1 MKQIIT
7 SLDLGT
13 NSIKVIVGEIYR
25 GELFVL
31 ACTEV
36 KSKGIKKGLIVDGEK
51 TLESIKE
58 AFKRTEDVLGI
69 KIDKVI
75 ILTPSYYADFLTGDG
90 YTTITREEK
99 TVNGEDITRALQASV
114 YNKVSPNLEL
124 VNVSPV
130 EFIINEKDIIKDPK
144 GIEAFKLSVTSILG
158 VVPKKNVYTLIS
170 ILESLGIKV
179 LDLAFGGQADYVALR
194 KPEYKDKLGAVIN
207 IGAGKTEISI
217 INEEILISTEV
228 LDIGGRNIDRDIS
241 YIYDLSIEESKKL
254 KENFAIAHKSGAS
267 TNEIVEC
274 LTKANEHIK
283 INQYEVSEI
292 VYSRIREI
300 LELTKK
306 QINLLTKKEIS
317 YIIITGGTTEIE
329 GFDKVFHEIFGKTL
343 IVSRVETLGVRNNR
357 FSSALG
363 IIKLYEEK
371 LRFREKIASTVNSEE
386 QEELFSEKKK
396 IDGNSLLGKVYSYF
410 FDN

>member
-7 SLDLGT
+7 SLDMGT
-13 NSIKVIVGEIYR
+13 NSIKVIVGEIHR
-25 GELFVL
+25 DELFVL
-31 ACTEV
+31 SCTEV
-36 KSKGIKKGLIVDGEK
+36 KSKGIKKGLIVDPEQ

-75 ILTPSYYADFLTGDG
+75 ITTPSYYADFITGEG

-99 TVNGEDITRALQASV
+99 IVIGEDITRTLQASV
-114 YNKVSPNLEL
+114 YNKIGPNLEL
-124 VNVSPV
+124 VNVSPK
-130 EFIINEKDIIKDPK
+130 EFIINDKDIVKDPK
-144 GIEAFKLSVTSILG
+144 GMEAFKLSVISILG

-170 ILESLGIKV
+170 ILENLGIKV
-179 LDLAFGGQADYVALR
+179 LDLAFGGQADYSIFK
-194 KPEYKDKLGAVIN
+194 KPEYQNELGAVVN
-207 IGAGKTEISI
+207 IGSGKTEVSI
-217 INEEILISTEV
+217 IDEGILISTEV

-254 KENFAIAHKSGAS
+254 KENFATAHKSGAS
-267 TNEIVEC
+267 TSEIVEC
-274 LTKANEHIK
+274 LTKTGEHIK

-300 LELTKK
+300 LELSKK
-306 QINLLTKKEIS
+306 QINLLTKKDIS
-317 YIIITGGTTEIE
+317 YIIMTGGSTEID
-329 GFDKVFHEIFGKTL
+329 GFDKVYKEVFGRTL
-343 IVSRVETLGVRNNR
+343 EVSRVETLGVRHNKY
-357 FSSALG
+357 SSALG

-371 LRFREKIASTVNSEE
+371 LKFREKIASTVTEE
-386 QEELFSEKKK
+386 IQEELFNNKKK
-396 IDGNSLLGKVYSYF
+396 VDGSGLLGKVYSYF